1 MARLALI
8 TNTSGNVLGTLRTDP
23 VHMDGHTL
31 RFRPVEKEG
40 LKYHE
45 LEVEDELLNSTAEEL
60 HRDLEAR
67 LRRPPTN
74 PDLGR

>member
-1 MARLALI
+1 
-8 TNTSGNVLGTLRTDP
+8 
-23 VHMDGHTL
+23 MDGHTL